1 MANRLYFRDFNWLLP
16 RLIRL
21 KLRHIYDLYKDNTHE
36 AQPIALLANRNKFNY
51 SLSSSLMKF
60 ISMST
65 ALMTMQLPSASQLEN
80 LLEDHILIT
89 GGHFM
94 IGSDGL
100 PQLNQGTINSFR
112 KAVELF
118 VLAKRQRVMAQLG
131 LFINDI
137 GLTCEASGHCSLKR
151 TVFSKEQ
158 FVLPDAYQEILDKAD
173 LSSSDLQ
180 LFWEK
185 TVRNQGAELFK
196 KWKHTRNTLF
206 EKDETGYW
214 LHDKELFG
222 RILLRR
228 QSGLPTCPLIMA
240 ALTHEQCRLGFSSS
254 LNIYYIDVDNKDNIP
269 NHFVIEKGKRVA
281 ELLGARLNV
290 NNVYVTNQNML
301 VNF

>member
-1 MANRLYFRDFNWLLP
+1 
-16 RLIRL
+16 
-21 KLRHIYDLYKDNTHE
+21 
-36 AQPIALLANRNKFNY
+36 
-51 SLSSSLMKF
+51 
-60 ISMST
+60 
-65 ALMTMQLPSASQLEN
+65 MTMQLPSASQLEN